1 MFKTHITLFAID
13 SLSSGCIRLADK
25 TIKDLLE
32 EVNELRKKSMMGGG
46 EQRIEA
52 QRKKGKLWVWDR
64 INRLLDPDTF
74 QPLQWMRIT
83 RSTHFG
89 LDKLKYLG
97 DGVVVGYGKIDGRL
111 VFVYAQDFTVMG
123 GSIGEA
129 HADKIVSVIEKA
141 IEVGAPVIGIY
152 DSGGARIQEGVASL
166 HGCGRIFAAN
176 VKASGIIPQIS
187 LIMGPCAGAAAYSP
201 ALTDFVIMVKKSFMF
216 ITGPEVVKAA
226 TGIETTFEELGGAD
240 VHASES
246 GVAHFVTEDEDTA
259 FQLVRELLSYLPSSF
274 DEDPPRIKTD
284 DPVDRKA
291 EDLRDIVPLDPSKP
305 FDMHEIIYRIL
316 DDGRFLEVHQNYAR
330 SAIVGFG
337 RIGGYSAGIVANNP
351 AVNAGVIDIDAS
363 LKIARFVRFCD
374 SFNIPIITFV
384 DTPGFMP
391 GLDQEHGGIIKHGAK
406 ILYAYA
412 ESSVPK
418 ITVIVRKAYG
428 GAYIAMGSKS
438 LGADITY
445 AWPTAEIAVMGPEGA
460 VRILYRKEVAKK
472 EDPDSFLRE
481 KLTEYRRVFANP
493 YRAAELGYVDD
504 IIDPADTRYKI
515 YLALEMLKEKKEEM
529 MHILPR
535 KHGNMPL

>member
-1 MFKTHITLFAID
+1 MVE
-13 SLSSGCIRLADK
+13 K

-32 EVNELRKKSMMGGG
+32 EVNELRKKSTMGGG

-74 QPLQWMRIT
+74 QPLQWMRTT
-83 RSTHFG
+83 RSTYFG

-97 DGVVVGYGKIDGRL
+97 DGVVVGYGKIDGRP

-166 HGCGRIFAAN
+166 HGCGRVFAAN
-176 VKASGIIPQIS
+176 VKASGVIPQIS

-226 TGIETTFEELGGAD
+226 TGIETSFEELGGAD

-274 DEDPPRIKTD
+274 DEDPPRVKTD

-305 FDMHEIIYRIL
+305 FDMHEIIYRII

-337 RIGGYSAGIVANNP
+337 RIGGYSVGIVANNP
-351 AVNAGVIDIDAS
+351 SVNAGVIDIDAS

-412 ESSVPK
+412 ESTVPK

-438 LGADITY
+438 LGADVTY

-460 VRILYRKEVAKK
+460 VRILYRKEAMKK
-472 EDPDSFLRE
+472 EDPDAFLRE
-481 KLTEYRRVFANP
+481 KLAEYRRVFANP

-515 YLALEMLKEKKEEM
+515 YLALDMLKEKKEEM